1 MVLVSYVSYGQSYTF
16 KKCFIELQGLP
27 STTAKMSGE
36 INLTDTTIQINQN
49 GISSMVPIRYVTNLE
64 NTKQFMSNNEQMDV
78 RYSLVQNKDEY
89 LLVMEIKDKFTNS
102 ISRMMYYLNKKI

>member
-1 MVLVSYVSYGQSYTF
+1 MF
-16 KKCFIELQGLP
+16 
-27 STTAKMSGE
+27 GE
-36 INLTDTTIQINQN
+36 INLTDTTIQIIQN
-49 GISSMVPIRYVTNLE
+49 GVSSVVPIRYVTNLE
-64 NTKQFMSNNEQMDV
+64 NTKQFISKDEQMDV